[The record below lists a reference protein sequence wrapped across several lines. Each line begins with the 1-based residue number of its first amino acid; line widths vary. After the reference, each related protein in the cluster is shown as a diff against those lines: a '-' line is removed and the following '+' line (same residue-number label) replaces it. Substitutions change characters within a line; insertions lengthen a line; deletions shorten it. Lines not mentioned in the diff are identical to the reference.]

1 MSSDSNS
8 SLAVRIAL
16 LQEAAKN
23 MQLQLRSVL
32 FEKDL
37 LARNIRFQVD
47 TNRLNAE
54 GRTALVATMEYEGNI
69 DEVIDRLS
77 ASYPLEIIESGVNA
91 ENSDAV
97 SAIRVE
103 AMLSPLALPAGWEQ
117 YPELP
122 ATFELTI
129 RLVEPLE
136 TIPFPSVDPTDSSTE
151 FGEIQHVDPSTSDPS
166 TSEPLTIEQSHVEG
180 SRRESEI
187 RELIFVIHGIRDRA
201 RWQSRVKRL
210 LEEIDGVKVIPI
222 RYGYFDLLRFWFP
235 FWTRRGPIERTRVE
249 IQIGRNTYRAE
260 RYSII
265 AHSFGTYAVSQ
276 VISDTRDLVLHRLVL
291 CGSILDRAYPWELI
305 KGRITDR
312 IVNDYGTRDIWPLM
326 ARKLSW
332 GYGDTGR
339 YGFGG
344 ALVQDRSHNLR
355 HSDFFDEAFVETY
368 WKPLFESSAFIESH
382 WEELAPAE
390 PWWFEFLFFLPW
402 KTIIV
407 GVLLAGVLWWFGGLQ
422 WSIS

>member
-1 MSSDSNS
+1 MSNDPGLSR
-8 SLAVRIAL
+8 AVRLAL
-16 LQEAAKN
+16 LQEAARN
-23 MQLQLRSVL
+23 MQLQFRSVL
-32 FEKDL
+32 FEKDPS
-37 LARNIRFQVD
+37 ARNIRFQVD
-47 TNRLNAE
+47 PERLEAG
-54 GRTALVATMEYEGNI
+54 GRTALVATMEYDCHDDTHYDKHYDKQYDALLE
-69 DEVIDRLS
+69 RLR
-77 ASYPLEIIESGVNA
+77 ASYPLEIIETGIKF
-91 ENSDAV
+91 ENSDV
-97 SAIRVE
+97 LSAIRVE

-129 RLVEPLE
+129 RLMEPLE
-136 TIPFPSVDPTDSSTE
+136 TIPFPSVELTDGPAQS
-151 FGEIQHVDPSTSDPS
+151 GEWTNAEDSA
-166 TSEPLTIEQSHVEG
+166 SEQPLVEG
-180 SRRESEI
+180 SQGESEI

-276 VISDTRDLVLHRLVL
+276 VIADTRDLVLHRLVL
-291 CGSILDRAYPWELI
+291 CGSILDRAYPWEVI

-355 HSDFFDEAFVETY
+355 HSDFFEEAFIKMY
-368 WKPLFESSAFIESH
+368 WQPLFESSAFVESH
-382 WEELAPAE
+382 WEEIAPAE
-390 PWWFEFLFFLPW
+390 PWWFELLFSLPW
-402 KTIIV
+402 KTTIV
-407 GVLLAGVLWWFGGLQ
+407 AGVLAGVIWWFGRLG
-422 WSIS
+422 

>member
-1 MSSDSNS
+1 MSNDPS
-8 SLAVRIAL
+8 SSFAVRLAL

-23 MQLQLRSVL
+23 MQWQFRRVL
-32 FEKDL
+32 FEKDPS
-37 LARNIRFQVD
+37 ARNIRFQVD
-47 TNRLNAE
+47 PERLNAG
-54 GRTALVATMEYEGNI
+54 GRTALVATMEYDCQSDKQYDKQYDAVLE
-69 DEVIDRLS
+69 RLR
-77 ASYPLEIIESGVNA
+77 ASYPLEIIETGVVETGIKL
-91 ENSDAV
+91 ENTEV
-97 SAIRVE
+97 LSAMRVE

-117 YPELP
+117 HPELP

-129 RLVEPLE
+129 RLMEPLE
-136 TIPFPSVDPTDSSTE
+136 TIPFPSV
-151 FGEIQHVDPSTSDPS
+151 
-166 TSEPLTIEQSHVEG
+166 EG
-180 SRRESEI
+180 SHGEPEI

-276 VISDTRDLVLHRLVL
+276 VITDTRDLVLHRLVL
-291 CGSILDRAYPWELI
+291 CGSILDRAFPWEVI

-344 ALVQDRSHNLR
+344 ALVDDRSHNLR
-355 HSDFFDEAFVETY
+355 HSDFFDEAFIETY
-368 WKPLFESSAFIESH
+368 WKPLIESSAFVESH

-390 PWWFEFLFFLPW
+390 PWWFELLFSLPW

-407 GVLLAGVLWWFGGLQ
+407 AVMLACVLWWFGGLG
-422 WSIS
+422 

>member
-1 MSSDSNS
+1 MSNDSNS

-23 MQLQLRSVL
+23 MQLQLRSVV

-47 TNRLNAE
+47 PDRLNAE
-54 GRTALVATMEYEGNI
+54 GRTALVATMEYEGQF
-69 DEVIDRLS
+69 DEVLDRLS
-77 ASYPLEIIESGVNA
+77 ASYPLEIIESGMIA

-129 RLVEPLE
+129 RLMEPSE
-136 TIPFPSVDPTDSSTE
+136 TIPFPSAELTDSSAA
-151 FGEIQHVDPSTSDPS
+151 FGEIKNLESP
-166 TSEPLTIEQSHVEG
+166 TSEQSLVEG
-180 SRRESEI
+180 SPGRSEI

-265 AHSFGTYAVSQ
+265 AHSFGTYAVSK

-344 ALVQDRSHNLR
+344 AIVQDRSHNLR
-355 HSDFFDEAFVETY
+355 HSDFFEEAFVDKY
-368 WKPLFESSAFIESH
+368 WKPLFESDTLVESH
-382 WEELAPAE
+382 WEENAPTE
-390 PWWFEFLFFLPW
+390 PWWFEPLFCLPW
-402 KTIIV
+402 KT
-407 GVLLAGVLWWFGGLQ
+407 LLVAMTLAAIFWWFDGFDRV
-422 WSIS
+422 ISWGD